1 MTQENTKRFYLN
13 KDAEDSEEF
22 RIIIGLNGNQSSV
35 VPRFFNIYRLI
46 KIEGKVQDKSPASER
61 QPVSRADYIFR
72 GVNLTLHEGR
82 GNLTYC
88 GAIAV
93 EGNPQKLKT
102 FEQLIQSEF

>member
-1 MTQENTKRFYLN
+1 MAKEKVKRYFLN
-13 KDAEDSEEF
+13 KEAEDSEDF

-35 VPRFFNIYRLI
+35 VPRFFNIYKSI
-46 KIEGKVQDKSPASER
+46 KIEGKVHDKSPASER

-93 EGNPQKLKT
+93 EGSPQKLKT
-102 FEQLIQSEF
+102 FEQLVQSEF